1 MAEPPN
7 PFQAPPKVPL
17 KRSRIYVLVAL
28 AVLLIVGSWF
38 MTNQK
43 DSETIIVTFPSG
55 KQLEAEVADTPEKL
69 LFGLAFREG
78 LPPDSGMLYIFE
90 TSDLHRV
97 RTKAFKF
104 PVDMIWADESRHVV
118 YLVEGAEPCP
128 QDPCPLYGPPPEKVR
143 YLIQTEAGFVKQE
156 GVTPGMELKFAL
168 RM

>member
-1 MAEPPN
+1 
-7 PFQAPPKVPL
+7 L